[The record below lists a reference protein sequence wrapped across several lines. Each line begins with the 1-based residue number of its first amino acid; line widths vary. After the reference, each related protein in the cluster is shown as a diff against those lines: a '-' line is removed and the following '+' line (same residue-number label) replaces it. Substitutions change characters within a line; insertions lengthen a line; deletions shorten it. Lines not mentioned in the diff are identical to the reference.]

1 MKDNL
6 SEKMYKEH
14 IMELYKFPDN
24 YGELKNP
31 THKHTETNSS
41 CGDEITMHLNI
52 SNGKIKDVKFHG
64 SGCVMSIVSSSML
77 ASKIKNIVNSKRIGV
92 AVEGF
97 EVNHLHIHLIP
108 RYEGDVENP
117 KGGVRNL
124 MGNFIAPAK
133 VPEGFK

>member
-14 IMELYKFPDN
+14 ILELYKSPDN
-24 YGELKNP
+24 LGILKNP

-52 SNGKIKDVKFHG
+52 SDGKIKDIKFQG

-77 ASKIKNIVNSKRIGV
+77 STKVKGMKVKEVLNLTRDDVLDLIKINIT
-92 AVEGF
+92 
-97 EVNHLHIHLIP
+97 P
-108 RYEGDVENP
+108 
-117 KGGVRNL
+117 
-124 MGNFIAPAK
+124 
-133 VPEGFK
+133 

>member
-14 IMELYKFPDN
+14 IMELYKSPDN

-41 CGDEITMHLNI
+41 CGDEVTMHFI
-52 SNGKIKDVKFHG
+52 VENGKIKDVKFHG

-77 ASKIKNIVNSKRIGV
+77 STKIKGMK
-92 AVEGF
+92 
-97 EVNHLHIHLIP
+97 
-108 RYEGDVENP
+108 VENALGLTREDVLDLIKINVTP
-117 KGGVRNL
+117 TRLKCVLLPLYAIKNSL
-124 MGNFIAPAK
+124 K
-133 VPEGFK
+133 